1 LEGLQTDE
9 QRRVL
14 NIVAQLRKCGLESVL
29 SLPQLVVCGDQS
41 AGKSSVL
48 EALTEIPFP
57 RNDNLCT
64 RFATEIILRRAPSDS
79 LTIKV
84 IADTERPKMEQESI
98 QAFQESITNFGELP
112 RVMTAAMDAMGLGSL
127 DGTST
132 SASNA
137 KAFAKD
143 VLSIQIE
150 GPSRPQLT
158 LVDLPGLIQNET
170 KGVTGADVDMV
181 KEITDHYISSS
192 RTICLAVI
200 AATNDYANQGILTKV
215 HKVDEKGERT
225 LGIIT
230 KPDRLSR
237 GSGSEKAYLALARN
251 EDVFFSLGWHVLK
264 NRAYEEGASSFLERN
279 MSEAAYFRTSNFKT
293 LHRDCV
299 GIDSLR
305 SRLSQLLF
313 NHIKQELP
321 KLREDL
327 EKALADTKGGLA
339 TMGSRRTTAQDCRA
353 YLMQLSLDYRDV
365 CKAAVGGNYEGEYFK
380 HSSEQPTTHR
390 RRLRAVV
397 QYMNSRFSDT
407 LRTKGHKYHIKL
419 SEGPESTESPAEAAP
434 EDNANENNPSQS
446 SEIQRN
452 LPSLG
457 ANRPAMLSNP
467 EALKWVRGALTRTR
481 GKELTGNFN
490 PLLIGELF
498 WEQSSKWRRLAL
510 DHLESVADQCSRFV
524 RFLLE
529 QKCPKDIHSRLWS
542 YQIQDALKSRSEA
555 AVQELDRIMEDIEN
569 YPINYN
575 HYYTDTTQRYRQ
587 ARVRATLAECI
598 KSATTHHYHED
609 YDADHTSTTIDVDQV
624 VGKYSERIDP
634 DMEKLSCKEALDCL
648 LAIYKASLDPLKFL
662 LSR

>member
-1 LEGLQTDE
+1 MEGLQTDE

-648 LAIYKASLDPLKFL
+648 LARKPSSPT
-662 LSR
+662 

>member
-1 LEGLQTDE
+1 MEGLQTDE

-648 LAIYKASLDPLKFL
+648 LAIYKASLNPLKFL